1 MSIFDTRRHCTTST
15 SISSKLKSLMVVPGA
30 WLDVAVDAVV
40 EVEVPQPL
48 KCLPD
53 DLLGQWHRDAR
64 DGKETL
70 KTTIQ

>member
-1 MSIFDTRRHCTTST
+1 
-15 SISSKLKSLMVVPGA
+15 MVVPGA

-48 KCLPD
+48 KRLPD

-70 KTTIQ
+70 KTIIQ